1 VTAEPL
7 EPPRLEGAF
16 DNDDQF
22 IQITKEAI
30 LKRRDTAAVRHVA
43 RTCGR
48 AYLPIAHRA
57 YWCYSQCKLFTNPLD
72 DGKEFIERYLEAW
85 SAFFIHGACAFDPSR
100 SVESRE
106 IPPRTLVVMWHFP
119 EYPKCI
125 QLLRQNDAV
134 LLVARYAEWMSPLQR
149 EGKLLNFRDGLVVGL
164 VDVLKRGKPIVTMLD
179 YCYDNT
185 HSIFVPFLGHDCRT
199 ATGLLKLAERFNYA
213 KFLLGSREGQI
224 TLDQIP
230 YEDESI
236 EATAWRIN
244 RLIET
249 QILLD
254 PPRWLLWPSLDA
266 RWRRLSPR

>member
-1 VTAEPL
+1 MTAEPL

-48 AYLPIAHRA
+48 AYLPIAQR
-57 YWCYSQCKLFTNPLD
+57 
-72 DGKEFIERYLEAW
+72 
-85 SAFFIHGACAFDPSR
+85 
-100 SVESRE
+100 
-106 IPPRTLVVMWHFP
+106 PRTLVVMWHFP